1 MRINKKNNITN
12 LNLYTKENLT
22 ELSEISGSTNK
33 YLYLD
38 IITGLFVAV
47 LLISNIA
54 STKIVQIWKFTFDG
68 GTILF
73 PLSYIFGDILTEV
86 YGYKA
91 SRKVIWTGFFSALLM
106 SLILGII
113 GLIKPAPGWEFQ
125 EAYSQIL
132 GQTPRIVA
140 ASLIAY
146 FAGEF
151 SNSFILAKMKIA
163 TRGKFLWTRTIGS
176 TVAGEFVDTVL
187 FVFIAFL
194 GVYNLNLVFLIIISN
209 YIFKVG
215 LEIIL
220 TPVTYQVVKF
230 LKKKENIDY
239 FDYKTDFN
247 PFIIISRK

>member
-1 MRINKKNNITN
+1 M
-12 LNLYTKENLT
+12 ENT
-22 ELSEISGSTNK
+22 GIHKVK
-33 YLYLD
+33 YNYVD

-86 YGYKA
+86 YGF
-91 SRKVIWTGFFSALLM
+91 RTGRRVIWIGFFSALLM
-106 SLILGII
+106 SVTFGLV
-113 GLIKPAPGWEFQ
+113 GLIKPAPGWEYQ
-125 EAYSQIL
+125 QAWMQIL

-151 SNSFILAKMKIA
+151 SNSIVLAKMKIL
-163 TRGKFLWTRTIGS
+163 TKGKFLWTRTIGS
-176 TVAGEFVDTVL
+176 TLAGEGIDTVL
-187 FVFIAFL
+187 FVLIAFSGL
-194 GVYNLNLVFLIIISN
+194 YNWKTVGLIVASN

-215 LEIIL
+215 MEVIL
-220 TPVTYQVVKF
+220 TPATYGIVKF
-230 LKKKENIDY
+230 LKKREHVDY
-239 FDYKTDFN
+239 YDYGTSFN
-247 PFIIISRK
+247 PFRLKE